1 MYFAGKYI
9 IAYGLDL
16 IFGDPE
22 FLYHPVRAIGKLIKI
37 LEDRLYDLENK
48 RFAGGILVF
57 ITLVVTFFISYIFS
71 FFTLTEIY
79 FLYTTLATKCLGD
92 EGLKVYRILKLK
104 DLEKAKKQLS
114 YLVSRDTEEM
124 DERQII
130 RSVIE
135 TISENTTDG
144 VIAPMFFAI
153 IGSFCTWHGVRLA
166 LPFAMTERQIIRSV
180 IETISENTTDGVIAP
195 MFFAIIGSF
204 CTWHGVRL
212 ALPFAMT
219 YKAINTID
227 SMIGYKNKKYRD
239 FGTAGAKL
247 DDLANFIPARLGGM
261 IIVIGAFLL
270 GYNYKEA
277 FRIYKRDRLNH
288 GSPNSG
294 HSESCFAGA
303 LGLQFGGKTKYFGKV
318 YDKPTIGDRKKD
330 FTGLQFGGKT
340 KYFGKVYDKP
350 TIGDRKKDFT
360 LEDILKARKL
370 LYVSSFVGLVIFI
383 VLSII
388 GNFLIKLGGL

>member
-48 RFAGGILVF
+48 KIAGGILVV
-57 ITLVVTFFISYIFS
+57 ITLVVTFLISYLFS
-71 FFTLTEIY
+71 FFTLTEVY

-104 DLEKAKKQLS
+104 DVEKAKKQLS
-114 YLVSRDTEEM
+114 YLVSRDTDEM

-135 TISENTTDG
+135 TISENTVDG

-153 IGSFCTWHGVRLA
+153 IGGFCTWNGVSLA
-166 LPFAMTERQIIRSV
+166 LS
-180 IETISENTTDGVIAP
+180 
-195 MFFAIIGSF
+195 
-204 CTWHGVRL
+204 
-212 ALPFAMT
+212 FAMT
-219 YKAINTID
+219 YKAVNTID
-227 SMIGYKNKKYRD
+227 SMIGYKNKKYKD
-239 FGTAGAKL
+239 FGTIGAKL

-270 GYNYKEA
+270 GYNYEEA
-277 FRIYKRDRLNH
+277 FRIYKRDRFNH
-288 GSPNSG
+288 SSPNSG
-294 HSESCFAGA
+294 HSEACFAGA

-318 YDKPTIGDRKKD
+318 YGKPTIGDRRKD
-330 FTGLQFGGKT
+330 FS
-340 KYFGKVYDKP
+340 V
-350 TIGDRKKDFT
+350 
-360 LEDILKARKL
+360 EDILKARKL
-370 LYVSSFVGLVIFI
+370 LYVSSFVGIVIFMI
-383 VLSII
+383 LSLI
-388 GNFLIKLGGL
+388 GNLLIKIGGL

>member
-71 FFTLTEIY
+71 FFILTEIY

-92 EGLKVYRILKLK
+92 EGLKVYKILKLK

-153 IGSFCTWHGVRLA
+153 IGSFCTWY
-166 LPFAMTERQIIRSV
+166 
-180 IETISENTTDGVIAP
+180 
-195 MFFAIIGSF
+195 
-204 CTWHGVRL
+204 GVRL

-227 SMIGYKNKKYRD
+227 SMIGYKNKKYRE

-330 FTGLQFGGKT
+330 FT
-340 KYFGKVYDKP
+340 
-350 TIGDRKKDFT
+350 